1 MTPLAKSQLFA
12 SKSNPQNNQENV
24 ELTVNSPTNLTNTI
38 NREEA
43 IRIAGREAKKAV
55 YEAAGLKFPQDVN
68 KNPQVELL
76 AKESAQIARKKK
88 QSEFNFD
95 AK

>member
-1 MTPLAKSQLFA
+1 MTPLAKSQLFV
-12 SKSNPQNNQENV
+12 SKSNPRNNQENV

-38 NREEA
+38 NHEEA

-88 QSEFNFD
+88 QSEFD

>member
-1 MTPLAKSQLFA
+1 MKPQTTAQLFA
-12 SKSNPQNNQENV
+12 SKSKPQQNQKDV
-24 ELTVNSPTNLTNTI
+24 ELTVNSPTDLTNTI
-38 NREEA
+38 NQEEA
-43 IRIAGREAKKAV
+43 IRIAGRVAKKAV

-76 AKESAQIARKKK
+76 AKEAAQLARKKK
-88 QSEFNFD
+88 QSEFD